1 MVASPWP
8 LNGTVIKL
16 WVGFWS
22 HSCWLRTKAQ
32 GFIAQGEG
40 EAEGGAGVTQ
50 NLLLGW
56 AAGLQLGPGRSADTS
71 RDHQPTWPLLRGSRW
86 IQGSNCD
93 GGDEKETESD

>member
-1 MVASPWP
+1 MRLVASLWP
-8 LNGTVIKL
+8 LNGTVIRL

-50 NLLLGW
+50 NLLLGSW
-56 AAGLQLGPGRSADTS
+56 PPAGAGSSADTS
-71 RDHQPTWPLLRGSRW
+71 RDHQLEARPLLRGSSW
-86 IQGSNCD
+86 IQGSNSD
-93 GGDEKETESD
+93 GGDGEN

>member
-1 MVASPWP
+1 MRLVASLWP

-50 NLLLGW
+50 NLLLHGQLASSW
-56 AAGLQLGPGRSADTS
+56 GQELCRHLQRPPAYVATSEGFTSEGLLELDPRVQF
-71 RDHQPTWPLLRGSRW
+71 
-86 IQGSNCD
+86 
-93 GGDEKETESD
+93 